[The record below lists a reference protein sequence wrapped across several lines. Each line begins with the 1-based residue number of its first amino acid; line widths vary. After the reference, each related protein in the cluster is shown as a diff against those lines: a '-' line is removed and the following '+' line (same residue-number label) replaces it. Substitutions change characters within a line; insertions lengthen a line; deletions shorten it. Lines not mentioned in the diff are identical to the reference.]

1 MQTEIN
7 GITTRVPIRIFGV
20 NQVGLEVGNATFTAG
35 RSIPWLQEGTA
46 LDVWTLWGVTYRD
59 VVILDTRNYRV
70 DVYNLTAND
79 LAIPAN
85 YAALRDLLLSHA
97 R

>member
-7 GITTRVPIRIFGV
+7 GIATRVPIRIYGV
-20 NQVGLEVGNATFTAG
+20 NQVGLEIGNSTITAA
-35 RSIPWLQEGTA
+35 RTLPWLQEGA
-46 LDVWTLWGVTYRD
+46 MVDVWTLWGVTYRD

-79 LAIPAN
+79 LGVPAN